1 MTMWVDLLPLAAREA
16 QAARRWY
23 ARYAGQAVTDRFIAA
38 LDEAKAKVE
47 ATPLACSPHLY
58 GTRSCRLKRFPYH
71 LIFVEEPHSLLV
83 VAVAH
88 FRRRPGYWKRRLP

>member
-1 MTMWVDLLPLAAREA
+1 MRVDLLPLAAREA

-23 ARYAGQAVTDRFIAA
+23 ARNAGQSVANRFMIA
-38 LDEAKAKVE
+38 LDAAKTQIE
-47 ATPLACSPHLY
+47 FSPRMWPPHLY

-71 LIFVEEPHSLLV
+71 LVYIEEPNSVLI

-88 FRRRPGYWKRRLP
+88 FRRRPGYWKRRMP